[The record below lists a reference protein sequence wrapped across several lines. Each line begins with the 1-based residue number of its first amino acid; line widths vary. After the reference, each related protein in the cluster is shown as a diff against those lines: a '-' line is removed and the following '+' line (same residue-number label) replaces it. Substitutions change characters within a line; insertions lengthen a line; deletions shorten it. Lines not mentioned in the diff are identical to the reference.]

1 MPKPTEHSEPAK
13 CRRCGRLYRHEP
25 GRALCHHCTGEL
37 AGEQPQPTEEDKVV
51 PLAERRYEA
60 LMAAYNAQA
69 EGVHAGLIPPVDAS
83 LAHPAIAAEPVF
95 DQDREC
101 TLCNKPPL
109 KGSDFCLGCQTR
121 LHREFGDAAHTL
133 FTELESVE
141 EKDNKPVSI
150 RSVMSA
156 LSSARARSPHTRINP
171 VAMGKLKT

>member
-1 MPKPTEHSEPAK
+1 VQKQTAHSEPAK
-13 CRRCGRLYRHEP
+13 CRRCGRIYRHEP
-25 GRALCHHCTGEL
+25 GRVLCHHCTGESEIVQNL
-37 AGEQPQPTEEDKVV
+37 QPSDEEKVV

-60 LMAAYNAQA
+60 LMAVYNAQA

-101 TLCNKPPL
+101 TLCEKPPL

-121 LHREFGDAAHTL
+121 LHKDFGDAAHTL

-141 EKDNKPVSI
+141 ESKPGSI
-150 RSVMSA
+150 RTVMSA